1 MAIKN
6 KYVLEFNSKGVKKT
20 KSDVDSLNT
29 SQNKLAKNSK
39 KIKAGLAVVGVA
51 IAAMGTY
58 AINTAAQF
66 EKLRTRLNTMY
77 GSVNKGTKAFQTFNK
92 IAATTPFAVKN
103 VVEAGAALKAF
114 GMDAEK
120 NIKGVADLAAFMGV
134 DVVEAAQAMGRAFA
148 GGAGAADVLRERG
161 VLELIKSFK
170 GVDDLTKL
178 TLPEFREALEEAI
191 TDPTLGI
198 SGATSALSETFEGAY
213 SNMMDSVDRLA
224 SKMGDA
230 LLRTVKNVVRGMT
243 SFINSMIDNGDVF
256 EQDIRN
262 IRQEEKELR
271 KMTSAIINGNIP
283 QQARIEKLQ
292 TLKREYPD
300 FLSNIKAENATN
312 EDIEKSLKGINEQ
325 NDIRIA
331 SLIQERMLK
340 KLLDEENE
348 LLDNQF
354 DSYLALTQEAE
365 NIGAAAREVME
376 TMALG
381 GGQFFIEGSA
391 DFVGLDEYRQNKEVV
406 RELALEVSGLYD
418 QYMNNKIGAKEY
430 IKSLLEIME
439 TETLS
444 VGKYN
449 MKIKGFRRLNSAQHR
464 YNEDTKILNTTL
476 DQNRATIEDLTG
488 DIDTLKTTLENT
500 TTEGTWENFK
510 EAVNES
516 FRNTELPN
524 FLSNIEKIPIVAT
537 RASEEG
543 LKGFAKFSGK
553 FHNFLK
559 DSNKDMI
566 GFAGTTID
574 AMGSIGMAAAGD
586 DKSRLKVQKAMVIGN
601 VAKGIIDIWTS
612 PAPSNPLQTARAVAA
627 SAALVAQGV
636 SQRKAIDQQI
646 AEIDS
651 AKGEI
656 GQSGAVTFAQYGM
669 NQVVDG
675 ATPIVAG
682 EAGAELVQITPLE
695 GPNVNG
701 PQGSSSIIISGNVLS
716 REFVREELADEIR
729 EAIRQG
735 YDFT

>member
-1 MAIKN
+1 
-6 KYVLEFNSKGVKKT
+6 
-20 KSDVDSLNT
+20 
-29 SQNKLAKNSK
+29 
-39 KIKAGLAVVGVA
+39 
-51 IAAMGTY
+51 MGTY

-103 VVEAGAALKAF
+103 VVEAGASLKAF

-198 SGATSALSETFEGAY
+198 AGATTALSETFDGAY

-224 SKMGDA
+224 AHMGNK
-230 LLRTVKNVVRGMT
+230 LLPTAKSVVQGMT
-243 SFINSMIDNGDVF
+243 GFINSMISSKDATTENMSAVIG
-256 EQDIRN
+256 EQTKLNLLVSTI
-262 IRQEEKELR
+262 
-271 KMTSAIINGNIP
+271 TSANTK
-283 QQARIEKLQ
+283 QEMRVKLIQ
-292 TLKREYPD
+292 DLQREYPD
-300 FLSNIKAENATN
+300 FLKNLNAEKVSNEDLKDALHDANLTYERRLELVLLEGRANLIRERMSKLQSDQATTTNEYSDAILSVAGELNHVIAVMKAYNRGEGGWQDFMAGMEGSMGDVRMITGEGIANVTSFFNALFEGSDRIRGENPFVTSLNFDDVIDINEEQVRKFIETSDLFENWYGADIWDDKMQDIIASSLKWNKATGSVVLDFEALQKAFKDNEIGSRTYLQMFPLLSAELANIQEEMNGVKEEIDFSENLKNAT
-312 EDIEKSLKGINEQ
+312 
-325 NDIRIA
+325 
-331 SLIQERMLK
+331 
-340 KLLDEENE
+340 
-348 LLDNQF
+348 
-354 DSYLALTQEAE
+354 DS
-365 NIGAAAREVME
+365 EVW
-376 TMALG
+376 T
-381 GGQFFIEGSA
+381 
-391 DFVGLDEYRQNKEVV
+391 
-406 RELALEVSGLYD
+406 
-418 QYMNNKIGAKEY
+418 
-430 IKSLLEIME
+430 
-439 TETLS
+439 
-444 VGKYN
+444 
-449 MKIKGFRRLNSAQHR
+449 
-464 YNEDTKILNTTL
+464 
-476 DQNRATIEDLTG
+476 
-488 DIDTLKTTLENT
+488 
-500 TTEGTWENFK
+500 NFK

-516 FRNTELPN
+516 FGDTELPN

-537 RASEEG
+537 RGTEEG
-543 LKGFAKFSGK
+543 LKGFAKFHGK

-559 DSNKDMI
+559 DANKDMI

-574 AMGSIGMAAAGD
+574 AMGSIGMAAAKD

-656 GQSGAVTFAQYGM
+656 GQSGGVTFAQYGM

>member
-20 KSDVDSLNT
+20 KSDVDKLDK
-29 SQNKLAKNSK
+29 SQNKLAKNAK
-39 KIKAGLAVVGVA
+39 KLKAGMFIVGTVILAAG
-51 IAAMGTY
+51 GY
-58 AINTAAQF
+58 AVKTAAQF

-134 DVVEAAQAMGRAFA
+134 DVVEAAQSMGRAFA

-178 TLPEFREALEEAI
+178 TLPEFREALEQAI
-191 TDPTLGI
+191 TEPTLGI
-198 SGATSALSETFEGAY
+198 SGATSALAETFEGTY

-230 LLRTVKNVVRGMT
+230 LLPTVKNVVKGMT

-256 EQDIRN
+256 QQDIRN
-262 IRQEEKELR
+262 IRQEENELR

-300 FLSNIKAENATN
+300 FLANIKAENATN
-312 EDIEKSLKGINEQ
+312 EDIANSLKLVNEQ

-331 SLIQERMLK
+331 SLLQERMLK

-354 DSYLALTQEAE
+354 NSYLALTEQAE
-365 NIGAAAREVME
+365 DIGAAAREVME

-381 GGQFFIEGSA
+381 DKFFDAPTGA
-391 DFVGLDEYRQNKEVV
+391 FVDLDQYRQNKEVV
-406 RELALEVSGLYD
+406 RELAIEVAGLYD
-418 QYMNNKIGAKEY
+418 QYKRNEIGAKEY
-430 IKSLLEIME
+430 ISSILEIME

-444 VGKYN
+444 VGSLNYKLRGFYN
-449 MKIKGFRRLNSAQHR
+449 LNAAQNQ

-476 DQNRATIEDLTG
+476 DQNRAKIDDLTG
-488 DIDTLKTTLENT
+488 DINSLKTTLENT

-516 FRNTELPN
+516 LRDIELPN

-537 RASEEG
+537 SAAEGG

-566 GFAGTTID
+566 GFAGSTID
-574 AMGSIGMAAAGD
+574 AMGAIGMYAAGD
-586 DKSRLKVQKAMVIGN
+586 DKARLKIQKAMVIGN

-627 SAALVAQGV
+627 SAALVAQGA

-651 AKGEI
+651 TKGEI
-656 GQSGAVTFAQYGM
+656 GQSGGVTFAQYGM

-695 GPNVNG
+695 GPNVDG
-701 PQGSSSIIISGNVLS
+701 PQGSGNIIISGNVLS